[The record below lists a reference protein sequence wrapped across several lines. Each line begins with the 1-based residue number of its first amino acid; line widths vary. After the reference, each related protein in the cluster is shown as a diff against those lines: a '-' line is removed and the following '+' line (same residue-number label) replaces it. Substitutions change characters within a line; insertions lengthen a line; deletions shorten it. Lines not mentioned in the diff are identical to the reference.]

1 MKKLILILG
10 VVTTSVA
17 AKAQPTASTTKES
30 GKVQYS
36 IAWGL
41 FKSKDYAKENTAV
54 FEVAQPQFEL
64 TSDTSTNTSEYEMK
78 RILWGAVQWSTKKK
92 TISSTNTTNYE
103 H

>member
-41 FKSKDYAKENTAV
+41 FKSKDYAKGNTAV
-54 FEVAQPQFEL
+54 FEVAQPKFE
-64 TSDTSTNTSEYEMK
+64 SSSSMPMDTQYEQK